1 MSDFHRPLYYYSVAS
16 DFVEK
21 VLGVSR
27 TDPNFFVYV
36 NKIVTE
42 ERSPYPNSD
51 TLNSWKVRDRRY
63 RTEQDRMPLRN
74 QIVYEMLSMRRLPD
88 DEQVMLGHGGGKPL
102 SGVKSQRKAFYIMG
116 LPASG
121 KSSICGSICDLYGAF
136 LLDSDLIKR
145 KLPEF
150 KRKKG
155 ASLVHEESS
164 VMTMGGMID
173 NQPFDSLF
181 KQCYYSG
188 YNICIPKIGS
198 KIMDI
203 TRLFYLLRFCGYSI
217 YVVLVSLERDIA
229 TRRAFNRFLKT
240 NRYVSLSMIFDG
252 YANDPILCYYRL
264 RKYMEDRGKRLV
276 TELVALSSNVAI
288 GKPYKILDQRFSG
301 PILERYLA
309 TL

>member
-42 ERSPYPNSD
+42 ERSPYPNYD
-51 TLNSWKVRDRRY
+51 TLNSWKARDRRY

-74 QIVYEMLSMRRLPD
+74 RIVDEMLSMSRLAD
-88 DEQVMLGHGGGKPL
+88 DEQVKLGQGGGLPL
-102 SGVKSQRKAFYIMG
+102 TGVQSQRKAFYVMG

-121 KSSICGSICDLYGAF
+121 KSSICGSICDMYGSV

-164 VMTMGGMID
+164 IMTMGGIIED
-173 NQPFDSLF
+173 QPFNSLF
-181 KQCYYSG
+181 HHCYYFG

-229 TRRAFNRFLKT
+229 TRRAFYRFLKT

-264 RKYMEDRGKRLV
+264 RKYMEDKGKKLV
-276 TELVALSSNVAI
+276 SELVALSSNVEK
-288 GKPYKILDQRFSG
+288 GQPYKILDRRYSG
-301 PILERYLA
+301 QILGQYPA